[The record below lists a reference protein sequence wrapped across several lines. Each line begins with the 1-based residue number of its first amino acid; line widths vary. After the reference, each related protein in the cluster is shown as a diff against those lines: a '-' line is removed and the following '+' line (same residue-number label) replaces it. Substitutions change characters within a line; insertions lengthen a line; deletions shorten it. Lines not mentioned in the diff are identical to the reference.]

1 MATVNTPSYE
11 QFDSVRQTK
20 KDPFIVLY
28 YYFLFFF
35 LIRCRKKILYSKKI
49 RQCPLSSWFN
59 AYQTRTPDI
68 HWSSISFFPLRSQS
82 MSIKVDFFFNCEGKN
97 ARLGMSCARDY
108 GWDGHRVRI
117 ERRQPWRF
125 ISCAQASSSFLWIS
139 LLISCQCT
147 VFSKINDGCET
158 RAQLHTDDIEK
169 LNCHFQICISV
180 LQRILM
186 RVLLYF

>member
-1 MATVNTPSYE
+1 MLLLSS
-11 QFDSVRQTK
+11 F
-20 KDPFIVLY
+20 
-28 YYFLFFF
+28 FFF
-35 LIRCRKKILYSKKI
+35 LIRCRKKISYSKKV
-49 RQCPLSSWFN
+49 RLCPLSSWFN
-59 AYQTRTPDI
+59 AYQTQTPDI
-68 HWSSISFFPLRSQS
+68 HWSSISFFPLRQS
-82 MSIKVDFFFNCEGKN
+82 MSIEVDFFFNGEGKN

-147 VFSKINDGCET
+147 VFSKINDGCKT
-158 RAQLHTDDIEK
+158 RAQLHTDIEK

-180 LQRILM
+180 LQSILM